1 MNGAPKEKLLA
12 KGGFVPTGLPDDF
25 WSAMEPPLD
34 PEVAEVVLG
43 ASHAEREPST
53 EEMPTR
59 QGTIRNDG
67 YVVRTLEAALWA
79 FGRST
84 SFEEGCLLIAN
95 LGDDADT
102 VAAIYGQLAGAFYG
116 YSGIPAEWRNKI
128 ALKGLI
134 EAMAEELF
142 DMSNRID
149 PCPHPSTPAS
159 IIPSTSDTADAVA
172 GGATLVMPT
181 TEPPEQRVTRFVV
194 KPAADEAGGGFQ
206 HGTHQGV
213 GGGVDG
219 NKERA
224 GGAFWGGGVAAHYQ
238 RLEDAYV
245 AIKTKI
251 RARSYHTIE
260 AFEQDVSAM
269 ILIRQPTPEPNTTTS
284 EDAGG
289 ASKTAKHDDDN
300 PESHEASTG
309 KRTLRAEETVEK
321 AKDALTEEFA
331 ARAAIDKVN
340 VRMMLQTAMM
350 LQT

>member
-1 MNGAPKEKLLA
+1 MNGASKEKLLA

-79 FGRST
+79 FGRSA

-149 PCPHPSTPAS
+149 PCPPPVPPAS
-159 IIPSTSDTADAVA
+159 SIPPTSGTADAVA
-172 GGATLVMPT
+172 GGVTHAMPT

-194 KPAADEAGGGFQ
+194 KPATDEAG
-206 HGTHQGV
+206 

-219 NKERA
+219 NKGRA

-251 RARSYHTIE
+251 RTRSYRTIE

-269 ILIRQPTPEPNTTTS
+269 TLIRQPVPEPNTSTS
-284 EDAGG
+284 EHADGV
-289 ASKTAKHDDDN
+289 SKKPTHDDDM
-300 PESHEASTG
+300 PESPEASYG
-309 KRTLRAEETVEK
+309 KRTLEAEETAETT
-321 AKDALTEEFA
+321 KDALTEEFA
-331 ARAAIDKVN
+331 ARTAIDAVN
-340 VRMMLQTAMM
+340 VRMMLQT
-350 LQT
+350 